1 MKDEPGR
8 DKLCA
13 LIFVL
18 CMSRFDLEVR
28 SEERQLYGVLKTLST
43 KYKVRLCL

>member
-8 DKLCA
+8 DELCA

-18 CMSRFDLEVR
+18 CMSRFDLRVG
-28 SEERQLYGVLKTLST
+28 SAERQLGFPDEALST
-43 KYKVRLCL
+43 KN

>member
-1 MKDEPGR
+1 MKDDRR
-8 DKLCA
+8 DELCA

-43 KYKVRLCL
+43 TNKVPLYL